1 MKVSLPNGCTCSNIE
16 VYPKTW
22 ERSNASI
29 KKDWYFHYRFYD
41 PLLGEKYKYGYPVQ
55 KKGMNECKTLRER
68 QEATRI
74 LIADLWKAL
83 KERGYN
89 PFTGI
94 YTVPE
99 IRADFIISPDL
110 ALCHALQKAFER
122 LESVPDALADI
133 KSTLKYFQQASAQ
146 LRFDQVPVKDIKR
159 RHIIMIFDQLK
170 KIKPIWT
177 EATYNRYLRNMF
189 GIFKELVK
197 VEAIEYNPA
206 REIEYKKKVKKI
218 KTILDDDQ
226 RRTIDESLRKGNYT
240 FWRFIHIFFH
250 SGARTTEIMKVRK
263 EDVNLGRQMVKYTI
277 KKGTVIR
284 EVERPIKTSVM
295 YLWEQLMTE
304 ALPGQ
309 YLFSRGLKPGDNAIR
324 KDQIKRRWRYWVQRE
339 KEKGGLGIK
348 ATWYSL
354 KHLNTDEMESMYGTD
369 VAARLNEHSPDMVRN
384 HYAVNHLAREHEI
397 IKSASNSFVPVDN

>member
-206 REIEYKKKVKKI
+206 REI
-218 KTILDDDQ
+218 
-226 RRTIDESLRKGNYT
+226 
-240 FWRFIHIFFH
+240 
-250 SGARTTEIMKVRK
+250 
-263 EDVNLGRQMVKYTI
+263 
-277 KKGTVIR
+277 
-284 EVERPIKTSVM
+284 
-295 YLWEQLMTE
+295 
-304 ALPGQ
+304 
-309 YLFSRGLKPGDNAIR
+309 
-324 KDQIKRRWRYWVQRE
+324 
-339 KEKGGLGIK
+339 
-348 ATWYSL
+348 
-354 KHLNTDEMESMYGTD
+354 
-369 VAARLNEHSPDMVRN
+369 
-384 HYAVNHLAREHEI
+384 
-397 IKSASNSFVPVDN
+397 